1 MRKIFSINIKVY
13 YYSMAFIGALLFWG
27 CDSDNAWDCFQT
39 SGPIV
44 QRTFNVD
51 KFKKIIIWNRVQL
64 IVSSATLHSLVV
76 NAWSGTVCCAAL
88 LSMLV

>member
-1 MRKIFSINIKVY
+1 MRTGLKIRISAIY
-13 YYSMAFIGALLFWG
+13 YALAVLGGLLFWG
-27 CDSDNAWDCFQT
+27 CDSDNAWDCFQA

-64 IVSSATLHSLVV
+64 IVSSGPQQSVV
-76 NAWSGTVCCAAL
+76 VESWENL
-88 LSMLV
+88 IN